1 MIIEKGKFY
10 LKVEN
15 GFVIDAVEYNPERS
29 DFQLYQAP
37 SIPSDIL
44 NRCYKLEGGKL
55 VLDTDKHAAFLEETS
70 KDVKIEELEAKIK
83 ELEAKLVS

>member
-1 MIIEKGKFY
+1 MKIEKGKFY
-10 LKVEN
+10 LRVEN
-15 GFVIDAVEYNPERS
+15 GYVIDAVEYNPERS

-55 VLDTDKHAAFLEETS
+55 VLDADKHAVFLKETS
-70 KDVKIEELEAKIK
+70 KDAKIAELEAKIK
-83 ELEAKLVS
+83 ELEG

>member
-10 LKVEN
+10 LRVEN

-37 SIPSDIL
+37 SLPSNLL

-55 VLDTDKHAAFLEETS
+55 VLDTVKHQAFLEETS
-70 KDVKIEELEAKIK
+70 KDAKIKELEAKIK
-83 ELEAKLVS
+83 ELES